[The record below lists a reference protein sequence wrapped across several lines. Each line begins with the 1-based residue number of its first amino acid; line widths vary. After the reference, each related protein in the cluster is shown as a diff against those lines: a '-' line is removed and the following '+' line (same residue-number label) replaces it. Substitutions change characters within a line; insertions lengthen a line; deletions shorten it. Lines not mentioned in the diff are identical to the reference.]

1 MQGRRI
7 AALKD
12 LKEAKTLKF
21 HFRCEGLEREG
32 FLARFQ
38 GTVVAYENL
47 CRHLPLP
54 LDYDDDRFFATDGR
68 HFVCQTHGAIYEPLT
83 GLCVRGPCA
92 GVSLKSLPIE
102 IREDS
107 VWLLAEE

>member
-1 MQGRRI
+1 MHGRRI
-7 AALKD
+7 AATTD
-12 LKEAKTLKF
+12 LIEGTTLKF
-21 HFRCEGLEREG
+21 RFLREGLDREG

-38 GTVVAYENL
+38 GTIVAYENL

-92 GVSLKSLPIE
+92 GSSLKSLPIQV
-102 IREDS
+102 RADS
-107 VWLLAEE
+107 VWLLIEE